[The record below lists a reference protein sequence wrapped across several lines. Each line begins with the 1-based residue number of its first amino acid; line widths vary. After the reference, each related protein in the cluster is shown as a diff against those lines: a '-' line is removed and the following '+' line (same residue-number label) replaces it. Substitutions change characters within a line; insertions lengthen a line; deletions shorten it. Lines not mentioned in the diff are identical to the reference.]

1 MFCNSYT
8 FLRETGFTEEDIQVL
23 GELGVV
29 AIVAFESLERSDTGN
44 YMCNAENSLPGQPTG
59 ILMAIPAIIPLT
71 VLGWWRIISGSAF
84 L

>member
-1 MFCNSYT
+1 MHYVHINRVAVS
-8 FLRETGFTEEDIQVL
+8 EEDIQGL